1 MVVFFFFTRVE
12 IHATAFRFD
21 KFGSYIKMLKRS
33 SRSVRR
39 QRYRAEGMKNP
50 CNLYPF
56 WNAFYYHYNNILY
69 CVHRRRRRRRGPT
82 ASRNV
87 FSLYI
92 KYPRIPPRLPSS
104 KQRRFL
110 FHLFIFTNWSR
121 CWEMMNFLRV
131 STFHPPFAEKK
142 MQNNIFYT
150 LGLKTD

>member
-1 MVVFFFFTRVE
+1 MGKKRKERTLEWSRIQYNIIYIYDKVFRVWLCSLFFTRVE

-39 QRYRAEGMKNP
+39 QRGMYRAEGMKNP

-69 CVHRRRRRRRGPT
+69 CVHHRRRRDPT

-92 KYPRIPPRLPSS
+92 YNNIYPRTPPRLPSS
-104 KQRRFL
+104 KTTTVPI
-110 FHLFIFTNWSR
+110 FHLFIFTN
-121 CWEMMNFLRV
+121 
-131 STFHPPFAEKK
+131 
-142 MQNNIFYT
+142 
-150 LGLKTD
+150 